1 MSLLLRQILS
11 FLEAQGNKQGNYMSS
26 GLHQGAE
33 CYDKELSLY
42 EEFAYAEDAP
52 GYVTQYIQRRV
63 AHLDIV
69 DAGCSFGKI
78 LNSVAAETK
87 SAIGVDKSPQAI
99 TAARINCATAAVAA
113 EYRCEDLQNLSIP
126 SKSVDL
132 VYSSW
137 VLGTILDV
145 DARARALSELVR
157 ITRSG
162 GSILCI
168 ENAAGG
174 EFESIRGRDQ
184 KDARTLQ
191 YNSWLEANGFRRV
204 TRIETHFEFSSLES
218 ARRIFRNIWGEAAA
232 QRVTTRRILH
242 PVEIYEKKLID
253 GISG

>member
-1 MSLLLRQILS
+1 M
-11 FLEAQGNKQGNYMSS
+11 YMSS

-52 GYVTQYIQRRV
+52 GYVTQYIQHRV

-78 LNSVAAETK
+78 LNSVASVAK
-87 SAIGVDKSPQAI
+87 SALGVDKSPQAI
-99 TAARINCATAAVAA
+99 AAAKSYCEAAGVAA
-113 EYRCEDLQNLSIP
+113 EYRCEDLQSLSIP

-137 VLGTILDV
+137 VLGTILNV
-145 DARARALSELVR
+145 DARARALAELDR

-162 GSILCI
+162 GSIICI

-174 EFESIRGRDQ
+174 EFESIRGRDPQ
-184 KDARTLQ
+184 DARTLQ
-191 YNSWLEANGFRRV
+191 YNSWLEINGFRRV
-204 TRIETHFEFSSLES
+204 TQIETHFEFSSLES
-218 ARRIFRNIWGEAAA
+218 AQRIFRDIWGEAAA
-232 QRVTTRRILH
+232 QRVTTRRIRH
-242 PVEIYEKKLID
+242 PVVIFEKD
-253 GISG
+253 VAPT